1 MQTSIQQFMEFGIKK
16 IEKVIESFMNES
28 EMNMGEFVLELGKPL
43 QELQREIIG
52 ETIENIDKA
61 YRNSKYRKDRYIIE
75 RSNDENAFMTTC
87 GLVKYKR
94 TYFKSKE
101 TGEYTYLADQ
111 ACGITKNMR
120 KSEDVVIEAIKH
132 ASDSSYRISGEHAVK
147 TDDVISKQA
156 VMKDIHAIEISA
168 MIPQIKKKKQVKV
181 LYINAD
187 EDHVS
192 LQFNKVKGDLK
203 VGVNGYKSNTIEPR
217 LACLFEG
224 IEKESEGSKR
234 NKLAGKHY
242 FAGVYK
248 NVEDIWSE
256 VLEYIDAVYD
266 EEYLEAI
273 YIMGDGASWIKAG
286 LDVLGSKCH
295 FVLDKFHLNQAIMR
309 AIGHLEDSISD
320 ARDAIYDGISFEDKE
335 SIKKVFDI
343 ATEWADSDSKREQI
357 RRSKVYIE
365 NHWEAII
372 RPNHDEHARMG
383 CSAEGHVS
391 HVLSSRLS
399 SRPLGWSELGVSK
412 MAKLRVYVANDGK
425 ICDLFK
431 YKKEKQQR
439 IIQEEIRKEVDKQ
452 VKRKQ
457 KTYTDVWNHETVAGS
472 TGLVN
477 GIYCLTKKLRGI
489 CG

>member
-1 MQTSIQQFMEFGIKK
+1 MHNSIQQFMDLGVKK
-16 IEKVIESFMNES
+16 IEKIVDDFMKNE
-28 EMNMGEFVLELGKPL
+28 EMNIGEFVLELGKPL
-43 QELQREIIG
+43 QELQREIIA
-52 ETIENIDKA
+52 ETIEKIDEV
-61 YRNSKYRKDRYIIE
+61 YRNSKYRTDRYVIE
-75 RSNDENAFMTTC
+75 RSNDANAFMSTC
-87 GLVKYKR
+87 GEINYKR
-94 TYFKSKE
+94 SYFKSKE
-101 TGEYTYLADQ
+101 TGEYIYLADQ

-132 ASDSSYRISGEHAVK
+132 ASDSSYRISGEHAVN

-156 VMKDIHAIEISA
+156 VMKDIHALEIPA
-168 MIPQIKKKKQVKV
+168 IIPDVKKKKEVKV

-192 LQFNKVKGDLK
+192 LQFNKKKGDLK
-203 VGVNGYKSNTIEPR
+203 VGKNGYKSNTIEPR
-217 LACLFEG
+217 LACIFEG

-234 NKLAGKHY
+234 NKLIGKHY

-248 NVEDIWSE
+248 KAEDIWIE

-266 EEYLEAI
+266 EEYLEAV

-286 LDVLGSKCH
+286 VDVLGAKCH

-309 AIGHLEDSISD
+309 AIGHLEDSVSD
-320 ARDAIYDGISFEDKE
+320 ARDAIYDGISYEDKE
-335 SIKKVFDI
+335 SVKKVFEI
-343 ATEWADSDSKREQI
+343 AKEWADSDNKREQI
-357 RRSKVYIE
+357 RRTKVYIE

-372 RPNHDEHARMG
+372 RPNNDEYARMG

-399 SRPLGWSELGVSK
+399 SRPLGWSEVGVTK
-412 MAKLRVYVANDGK
+412 MAKLRAYVANDGK
-425 ICDLFK
+425 VCELFK

-439 IIQEEIRKEVDKQ
+439 IIQEEVRKEVDRQ
-452 VKRKQ
+452 VKRRQ

-477 GIYCLTKKLRGI
+477 GMYCLTKKLRGI